1 MATLIFGLM
10 RYYSTSYNDKQYIQ
24 SIRPSEIKTSDDGGS
39 YHDNDNGIQS
49 GYLIF
54 FVALYGIVLIISTFI
69 SKPDSGLFLH
79 WSDIGIIDV
88 IQLGA
93 AIMLSFFL
101 PGYAVALIISK
112 KYKINP
118 ILKVLLAY
126 LISMLISGSIGYILA
141 LYFDIAISE
150 SKDLLI
156 GIYLVILV
164 AFIICYPIYK
174 INFKLQPKNGYHT
187 SRRFV
192 LYLNTK
198 LWAFTKTKDSELLIF
213 GSLFVLLLVYTYY
226 LFGGVTIGDQWYH
239 QGRALLFMSGS
250 IREASVSNAD
260 PPYAPL
266 QSALLAIVT
275 SLSGLPIVNTYA
287 SIAFIN
293 MTYVFAFYYFL
304 TTWIPLKMQRSII
317 LASILFAISSGFGWI
332 YLLDMTATT
341 QPVVS
346 QKSVLD
352 TIVSTEPFDVFQPT
366 NFFLSAHP
374 DFSTGMI
381 YIGLPAGFVL
391 LGLLRENLPSKF
403 IFAILVTVISVLGV
417 LSHYEFYFFMIVG
430 SILPLLFKIKLG
442 NYLYLGFLLALSIV
456 YLISTISPGKDY
468 TSVAIFPGVPLL
480 TLSAMFVG
488 LTWTLYLIKNKLRG
502 LLPVQSF
509 LGKFSSK
516 PIKSYSL
523 HYTKLHF
530 LTGVLIVSIVCY
542 IYGLSFIILAH
553 LSTNDIIIQTAGY
566 GGPYNIPWYLYSLKL
581 GVTGLLGFAFVLSY
595 IFKRFEKEIFV
606 FGIIIIVALLAGPYY
621 DEHRFSKYIMAGMA
635 AFASLLVYKIIISLR
650 SSNKPVIS
658 NIIIG
663 IIITSA
669 SISSILYIGFNS
681 LILQT
686 HDFVHTL
693 GRRNFPISEM
703 PLLQILRDKMDIGSN
718 RYNILAFPNEY
729 NNFDD
734 GLMAKLQAF
743 SGLPIS
749 VVYQNPL
756 TLNVSTLDGF
766 YQLLDDSGTKY
777 IIIPKNSI
785 NERLRITEP
794 VLFAVDHFQPIY
806 EDKNYVVLEVPS
818 LSSPSS
824 SPGTNTAVIYEH
836 DQKDESSLSRL
847 FGLKLLQYDNNTFN
861 FGGET
866 DFLVIQQG
874 NRTEKAILSDYDSKN
889 GLTIWS
895 KGIDPEEKINYVE
908 VGFQIKAENANRTSD
923 VGMKW
928 REGDS
933 KEYYV
938 SLSKDGLELFQKSTD
953 TDKAYDHKLL
963 YQNSEIG
970 MDDQTSY
977 TLAVEKLPNSTKIFL
992 NDKLRIQM
1000 AENNSSNE
1008 TDAISQVA
1016 ISAAN
1021 DIVEFGPIK
1030 IGNLS
1035 ERKDGDITPYNQYYY
1050 PLSIIALSKFGYDT
1064 FIDTD
1069 LSALSKRQLVLTF
1082 DPSQWD
1088 DTTFNK
1094 YIEYVGKGGTVVV
1107 MDSDNF
1113 KGRFGQLFS
1122 KQSYG
1127 NKSESFAKIVGQN
1140 NQSLNI
1146 SGLSKRVD
1154 IIPSPDVN
1162 IVSTYRDKENRVVAP
1177 FAIEKHFSNGGR
1189 IVLVNSEGYF
1199 KALSKLPRQ
1208 YSSSLSNISTLLGL
1222 DRGKALATYTP
1233 AQNITEQV
1241 NRFIGDLKILGNI
1254 TLKSSS
1260 LLIPDRGDNSN
1271 NIYAEHVSILNK
1283 SNNQTSIFNNVT
1295 IKDLK
1300 LIGQY
1305 EAIVNSGGTLNLPSK
1320 DSQHEY
1326 ISLLMPSKFNVT
1338 VNIYP
1343 NKSSSGEIVIL
1354 NSSSVNTIRV
1364 NNDSIINIYKISTD
1378 PLQGSIPV
1386 LMKSPEIKANGHIG
1400 FNNSNFDPYF
1410 INRHIPLNQ
1419 EGELNAKINFIDNY
1433 EQRDVN
1439 ASSKLQYLTYLQ
1451 SIIIDEG
1458 INSGKVTVNLPGEI
1472 SDHAKR
1478 FGPQI
1483 PLKEALL
1490 SSTNLILIISII
1502 VATTIGSWIVWSKIK
1517 RQNGR
1522 NTPLWG

>member
-1 MATLIFGLM
+1 MVTLIFGLT
-10 RYYSTSYNDKQYIQ
+10 RYYSTSYDDNQYVQ
-24 SIRPSEIKTSDDGGS
+24 SIRPNEIKTSADGGS
-39 YHDNDNGIQS
+39 YGDNDNGNQS
-49 GYLIF
+49 QYLIF
-54 FVALYGIVLIISTFI
+54 FVSLYAILLIISAFI
-69 SKPDSGLFLH
+69 SKPDSDLFLN
-79 WSDIGIIDV
+79 WSDIGIIGV

-101 PGYAVALIISK
+101 PGYAMVLIIAK
-112 KYKINP
+112 RYKINP
-118 ILKVLLAY
+118 IARVLFAY
-126 LISMLISGSIGYILA
+126 LISMLISGIIGYILG
-141 LYFDIAISE
+141 LILDIPISE

-164 AFIICYPIYK
+164 AFIICYPIYR
-174 INFKLQPKNGYHT
+174 INLRPHPENGYHI

-192 LYLNTK
+192 SYLNTK
-198 LWAFTKTKDSELLIF
+198 LWAFVKTKNSELLIF
-213 GSLFVLLLVYTYY
+213 GSLFMLLLVYTYY

-250 IREASVSNAD
+250 IREAAVSYAD

-275 SLSGLPIVNTYA
+275 TLSGLPIVNTYA
-287 SIAFIN
+287 SIAFFN
-293 MTYVFAFYYFL
+293 MTYVFAFYYFFS
-304 TTWIPLKMQRSII
+304 TWIPLNMRRSKI
-317 LASILFAISSGFGWI
+317 LASILFAVSSGFGWI
-332 YLLDMTATT
+332 YLLGMTVTT
-341 QPVVS
+341 HPVVS

-352 TIVSTEPFDVFQPT
+352 TIVSTEPFDIFQPT

-374 DFSTGMI
+374 EFSTGLI
-381 YIGLPAGFVL
+381 YIALPAGFVL

-403 IFAILVTVISVLGV
+403 IFIIVVTLISVLGV
-417 LSHYEFYFFMIVG
+417 LSHEEFYFFMIVG
-430 SILPLLFKIKLG
+430 SILPLLFKIKQG
-442 NYLYLGFLLALSIV
+442 NYLYLGFLLAISIV
-456 YLISTISPGKDY
+456 YLINTISPGKDY
-468 TSVAIFPGVPLL
+468 TWIEIFPGVPLL
-480 TLSAMFVG
+480 TLNAMFVG
-488 LTWTLYLIKNKLRG
+488 ITWTLYLIKNKLRG
-502 LLPVQSF
+502 LQAVQSF
-509 LGKFSSK
+509 LGKFRSK
-516 PIKSYSL
+516 PIKNYSL
-523 HYTKLHF
+523 HYTRLHF
-530 LTGVLIVSIVCY
+530 LTGVLVVSIVCY

-553 LSTNDIIIQTAGY
+553 LLTNDIIIQTAGY
-566 GGPYNIPWYLYSLKL
+566 GGPYNIPWYLYSLKF
-581 GVTGLLGFAFVLSY
+581 GVTGLLGLAFVLSY
-595 IFKRFEKEIFV
+595 LFKRFEKEIFV
-606 FGIIIIVALLAGPYY
+606 FGIIIIIALLAGPYY

-635 AFASLLVYKIIISLR
+635 GFASLLIYKIIISLR

-658 NIIIG
+658 NIIIA

-669 SISSILYIGFNS
+669 SLSSILYIGFNS

-686 HDFVHTL
+686 HDFTHTL

-703 PLLQILRDKMDIGSN
+703 PLLQTLRDKMDIGSN
-718 RYNILAFPNEY
+718 RYNILAIPNEY

-734 GLMAKLQAF
+734 GLMATLQAF
-743 SGLPIS
+743 SGLPS
-749 VVYQNPL
+749 SAVYQNPL
-756 TLNVSTLDGF
+756 TLNASTLDGF
-766 YQLLDDSGTKY
+766 YRLLDDSGTKY

-794 VLFAVDHFQPIY
+794 VRFAMNHFQRIY
-806 EDKNYVVLEVPS
+806 EDNKYIVLEVPS
-818 LSSPSS
+818 FRSPSS
-824 SPGTNTAVIYEH
+824 SPGTDTAVIYDH
-836 DQKDESSLSRL
+836 DQKDTSLFSRVL
-847 FGLKLLQYDNNTFN
+847 GLKLLQYNNNTFN

-866 DFLVIQQG
+866 NFLIIQQG
-874 NRTEKAILSDYDSKN
+874 NRTEKAILSDYDSEN

-908 VGFQIKAENANRTSD
+908 VGFQIKAENANRTND
-923 VGMKW
+923 VGLKW
-928 REGDS
+928 REGVS

-938 SLSKDGLELFQKSTD
+938 SLSKDGLKLFQNSNNK
-953 TDKAYDHKLL
+953 KYDRKLL

-970 MDDQTSY
+970 IDNQTSY
-977 TLAVEKLPNSTKIFL
+977 TLAVERLPNSTNIFL

-1000 AENNSSNE
+1000 AENDSINA
-1008 TDAISQVA
+1008 TDGISQVA

-1035 ERKDGDITPYNQYYY
+1035 EQKHGDMARYNQYYY
-1050 PLSIIALSKFGYDT
+1050 PLSIIALSKFGYDM
-1064 FIDTD
+1064 FMDTD
-1069 LSALSKRQLVLTF
+1069 LSAFSKKQLVLTF
-1082 DPSQWD
+1082 DPSHWD
-1088 DTTFNK
+1088 DTTFNR
-1094 YIEYVGKGGTVVV
+1094 YIEYVSKGGTVVV

-1122 KQSYG
+1122 IQSND
-1127 NKSESFAKIVGQN
+1127 NKSEAFAKIVGQN
-1140 NQSLNI
+1140 NQFLNI
-1146 SGLSKRVD
+1146 SGLVKRVD
-1154 IIPSPDVN
+1154 IIPSPNVN

-1199 KALSKLPRQ
+1199 KALSKLPGQ
-1208 YSSSLSNISTLLGL
+1208 YFMSLSNISTLLDL
-1222 DRGKALATYTP
+1222 DRGKAIPSNSP
-1233 AQNITEQV
+1233 AQNITAQAY
-1241 NRFIGDLKILGNI
+1241 RFIGDLKILGNI

-1260 LLIPDRGDNSN
+1260 LLIPDKGDNSY
-1271 NIYAEHVSILNK
+1271 NIYAERISILNK
-1283 SNNQTSIFNNVT
+1283 SNNQTRIFNNVT

-1305 EAIVNSGGTLNLPSK
+1305 EATVNSRGTLNLPSK

-1326 ISLLMPSKFNVT
+1326 ISVLMPSKFNVT
-1338 VNIYP
+1338 VDVYP
-1343 NKSSSGEIVIL
+1343 NKSSSGQIVTL

-1364 NNDSIINIYKISTD
+1364 NNDSIINIYNIITD
-1378 PLQGSIPV
+1378 PSQESIPV
-1386 LMKSPEIKANGHIG
+1386 LMKSPKIKVNGHIG

-1410 INRHIPLNQ
+1410 INTDIPLDG

-1433 EQRDVN
+1433 EQRNVN

-1458 INSGKVTVNLPGEI
+1458 INRGKVTINLPGDI

-1490 SSTNLILIISII
+1490 SSTNLRLILSII
-1502 VATTIGSWIVWSKIK
+1502 VVTTIGSRIIWSKIK
-1517 RQNGR
+1517 LQNG
-1522 NTPLWG
+1522 NKMPL